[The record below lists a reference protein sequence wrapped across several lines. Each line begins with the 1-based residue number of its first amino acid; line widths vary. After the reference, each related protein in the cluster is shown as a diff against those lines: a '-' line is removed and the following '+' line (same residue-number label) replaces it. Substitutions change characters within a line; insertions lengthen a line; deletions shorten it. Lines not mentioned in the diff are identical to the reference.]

1 MLKDKFA
8 VLSVISLFLY
18 AIMCFC
24 KEAIETS
31 CHVRLIIAQVNYTS
45 TDWQI
50 NGEPVQQ
57 LLLILA
63 AVCLIIAIINTVIDA
78 VQHRRKQK

>member
-8 VLSVISLFLY
+8 VLSVISLLLY

-57 LLLILA
+57 
-63 AVCLIIAIINTVIDA
+63 
-78 VQHRRKQK
+78 

>member
-8 VLSVISLFLY
+8 VLSVISLLLY
-18 AIMCFC
+18 AIMRFC
-24 KEAIETS
+24 EETIETS
-31 CHVRLIIAQVNYTS
+31 CRVLLIAAQVNYAS

-50 NGEPVQQ
+50 NGEPMQQ

-63 AVCLIIAIINTVIDA
+63 AVCLIIAIINTIMGA
-78 VQHRRKQK
+78 VQHRRK

>member
-8 VLSVISLFLY
+8 VLSVISFLLY
-18 AIMCFC
+18 AIMRFC
-24 KEAIETS
+24 EEAIETS
-31 CHVRLIIAQVNYTS
+31 CHVRLIAAQVNYTS

-50 NGEPVQQ
+50 NGEPMQQ

-63 AVCLIIAIINTVIDA
+63 AVCLIIAIINTIMDA

>member
-8 VLSVISLFLY
+8 VLSVISLLLY
-18 AIMCFC
+18 AIMRFC
-24 KEAIETS
+24 EEAIETS
-31 CHVRLIIAQVNYTS
+31 FHVRLIAAQVNYAS

-50 NGEPVQQ
+50 NGESMQQ

-63 AVCLIIAIINTVIDA
+63 AVCLIIAIINTIMDT
-78 VQHRRKQK
+78 VQHRRK

>member
-8 VLSVISLFLY
+8 VLSVISLLLY
-18 AIMCFC
+18 AIMRFC
-24 KEAIETS
+24 EEAIETS
-31 CHVRLIIAQVNYTS
+31 CHVRLITAQVNYAS

-50 NGEPVQQ
+50 SGEPMQQ

-63 AVCLIIAIINTVIDA
+63 AVCLIIAIINTIIEI
-78 VQHRRKQK
+78 VQHHKK

>member
-8 VLSVISLFLY
+8 VLSVISLLLY
-18 AIMCFC
+18 AIMRFC
-24 KEAIETS
+24 EETIEPS
-31 CHVRLIIAQVNYTS
+31 CRVRLIAAQVNYAS

-50 NGEPVQQ
+50 NGEPMQQ

-63 AVCLIIAIINTVIDA
+63 AVCLIIAIINTIMDTVR
-78 VQHRRKQK
+78 HRRK

>member
-8 VLSVISLFLY
+8 VLSVISLLLY
-18 AIMCFC
+18 AIMRFC
-24 KEAIETS
+24 EETIETY
-31 CHVRLIIAQVNYTS
+31 CHVRLIAAQVNYTS

-50 NGEPVQQ
+50 NGEPIQQ

-63 AVCLIIAIINTVIDA
+63 AVCLIIAIINTI
-78 VQHRRKQK
+78 QNRRKQK